1 MAEPAST
8 GTTGAI
14 TRERLIGA
22 LIAKSALNTGS
33 FPTEQSY
40 EKDVADAIRIHGLE
54 SVIAGRH
61 LGKPVTFEAAF
72 TEVFGQGLDG
82 RVQRAPRKKATEPCT
97 PEA

>member
-8 GTTGAI
+8 HAKGAI

-61 LGKPVTFEAAF
+61 LGKPVTFSRAF
-72 TEVFGQGLDG
+72 EVVFGAQLSK
-82 RVQRAPRKKATEPCT
+82 RKCKA
-97 PEA
+97 